1 LQDDDV
7 MTIDSGKK
15 AELGEKDWAPVR
27 ERLFSVDNHATPR
40 VIVSVLMLREG
51 FDVNNICVIVPLR
64 SARRR
69 FCWSRPSAGA
79 CG

>member
-1 LQDDDV
+1 MQEQEGLQDDEV

-27 ERLFSVDNHATPR
+27 QRLFSVDHHATPR

-51 FDVNNICVIVPLR
+51 FDVNNICVIVP
-64 SARRR
+64 
-69 FCWSRPSAGA
+69 
-79 CG
+79 